1 MSSDQSPSDS
11 TSFKVAFIGAG
22 SIGFT
27 RKLVGDILTVPEFAG
42 IEIAFMDISEQ
53 NLSMVERLV
62 RRDLEANGLDGVR
75 LTGTLDQREAVSGA
89 RYVFCTARI
98 GGLPAFATDIEV
110 PLRYGIDQCVGDTLC
125 AGGIM
130 YGQRGIPVILALCK
144 DIREA
149 AEPGCRFFN
158 YSNPMAMLTWAANRY
173 GGVRTVGLC
182 HGVQGG
188 HTQIADAL
196 GIPAGELDYRAAG
209 INHQTWYIQ
218 LLHRGRDV
226 SGELLGA
233 YERHPVYRETEKV
246 RIEMLRRFG
255 CYSTES
261 NGHLSEYVPWFRKR
275 PDEIRDWI
283 DMSSWILGETGG
295 YLRVSSERRDW
306 FEEDFPRWMADSPE
320 RYTPENR
327 STEHGSYILEGLETG
342 RVYRGHFNV
351 ENRGCITNL
360 PDDACV
366 EVPGYVDRTGLHI
379 PRVGDLPLGC
389 AAVCNASISVQRLAV
404 EAAMRG
410 DDRLLV
416 QAMMMDPL
424 VGAVCTPPE
433 IAQMVDDLLIAQA
446 EWLPQYGTATTAAR
460 ERVRSGPR
468 LPTRDWEGAARLPV
482 RSVEELRQED
492 EAGTN
497 AAKTIKA
504 EEEAFAA
511 GE

>member
-1 MSSDQSPSDS
+1 MSSDQSPYDS

-42 IEIAFMDISEQ
+42 IELAFMDISEQ

-173 GGVRTVGLC
+173 GGVPTVGLC

-196 GIPAGELDYRAAG
+196 GIPADELDYRAAG
-209 INHQTWYIQ
+209 INHQTWYVQ

-226 SGELLGA
+226 SGELLAA
-233 YERHPVYRETEKV
+233 YERHPVYRETERV

-283 DMSSWILGETGG
+283 DMSSWILGETGATCACQASG
-295 YLRVSSERRDW
+295 ATGSRRTSPAGWPNRRSGTRPKTARPSTAPTSWRGFRPDASTAATSTSRTAAASPTCRTTPASRCRATSTAPACTSRGW
-306 FEEDFPRWMADSPE
+306 AICRSAAPPSATPASPCSGSRSRPR
-320 RYTPENR
+320 
-327 STEHGSYILEGLETG
+327 
-342 RVYRGHFNV
+342 
-351 ENRGCITNL
+351 
-360 PDDACV
+360 
-366 EVPGYVDRTGLHI
+366 
-379 PRVGDLPLGC
+379 C
-389 AAVCNASISVQRLAV
+389 AA
-404 EAAMRG
+404 
-410 DDRLLV
+410 
-416 QAMMMDPL
+416 
-424 VGAVCTPPE
+424 T
-433 IAQMVDDLLIAQA
+433 
-446 EWLPQYGTATTAAR
+446 
-460 ERVRSGPR
+460 SGCWCRP
-468 LPTRDWEGAARLPV
+468 
-482 RSVEELRQED
+482 
-492 EAGTN
+492 
-497 AAKTIKA
+497 
-504 EEEAFAA
+504 
-511 GE
+511 

>member
-27 RKLVGDILTVPEFAG
+27 RKLVGDILTVPEFSG
-42 IEIAFMDISEQ
+42 IDIAFMDISEQ

-62 RRDLEANGLDGVR
+62 RRDIEANGRDGVR

-149 AEPGCRFFN
+149 ADPGCRFFN

-173 GGVRTVGLC
+173 GRVPTVGLC

-196 GIPAGELDYRAAG
+196 GIPAAELDYRAAG

-226 SGELLGA
+226 SGELLAA
-233 YERHPVYRETEKV
+233 YERHPVYRDTEKV

-275 PDEIRDWI
+275 PEEIRDWI
-283 DMSSWILGETGG
+283 DMRSWILGETGG
-295 YLRVSSERRDW
+295 YLRLSTERRDW
-306 FEEDFPRWMADSPE
+306 FEEDFPHWMAEP
-320 RYTPENR
+320 R
-327 STEHGSYILEGLETG
+327 SGTRPRPAPPSTAPTSWRGWRPDASTG
-342 RVYRGHFNV
+342 A
-351 ENRGCITNL
+351 TSTS
-360 PDDACV
+360 
-366 EVPGYVDRTGLHI
+366 RTGAASRTWRRMPASRCRATSTAPASTSRRWATFRSAAPPSATPASPCSGSRSR
-379 PRVGDLPLGC
+379 PRW
-389 AAVCNASISVQRLAV
+389 A
-404 EAAMRG
+404 
-410 DDRLLV
+410 
-416 QAMMMDPL
+416 
-424 VGAVCTPPE
+424 
-433 IAQMVDDLLIAQA
+433 
-446 EWLPQYGTATTAAR
+446 ATTGCWCR
-460 ERVRSGPR
+460 P
-468 LPTRDWEGAARLPV
+468 
-482 RSVEELRQED
+482 
-492 EAGTN
+492 
-497 AAKTIKA
+497 
-504 EEEAFAA
+504 
-511 GE
+511 

>member
-1 MSSDQSPSDS
+1 MSSDQSPPDS

-42 IEIAFMDISEQ
+42 IELAFMDISEQ

-62 RRDLEANGLDGVR
+62 RRDLEANGLHRVR

-173 GGVRTVGLC
+173 GGVPTVGLC

-196 GIPAGELDYRAAG
+196 GIPADELDYRAAG

-226 SGELLGA
+226 SGELLAA

-283 DMSSWILGETGG
+283 DMSSWDPG
-295 YLRVSSERRDW
+295 RD
-306 FEEDFPRWMADSPE
+306 R
-320 RYTPENR
+320 
-327 STEHGSYILEGLETG
+327 
-342 RVYRGHFNV
+342 
-351 ENRGCITNL
+351 
-360 PDDACV
+360 
-366 EVPGYVDRTGLHI
+366 
-379 PRVGDLPLGC
+379 
-389 AAVCNASISVQRLAV
+389 
-404 EAAMRG
+404 
-410 DDRLLV
+410 
-416 QAMMMDPL
+416 
-424 VGAVCTPPE
+424 
-433 IAQMVDDLLIAQA
+433 
-446 EWLPQYGTATTAAR
+446 
-460 ERVRSGPR
+460 R
-468 LPTRDWEGAARLPV
+468 LPARFERAARLV
-482 RSVEELRQED
+482 RGGLPPLDGR
-492 EAGTN
+492 
-497 AAKTIKA
+497 
-504 EEEAFAA
+504 AA
-511 GE
+511 GAIHAREPLHRARLLHPGGAGDRARLPRPLQRREPRLHHQPAGRRLRRGAGLRRPHRPAHLAGGRPAARLRRRLQRQHLRAAARGRGRDARRRAAAGAGHDDGPRWSAPCARRRRSRRWSTTC